1 MTTAY
6 DYDVVVIGSG
16 FGGAV
21 TAYRLAKAKYTV
33 LILERGHRW
42 GPNKGKRDEMSEKG
56 DYEDDEV
63 MNLPRTVKDAWFW
76 DHKHPERSHGWLDFR
91 SFPFMG
97 VALGAGVGGGSL
109 IYANVSIEADEKTFA
124 KGWPAEISLGVL
136 KPYYDKVGDMLELG
150 QVPTEQWS
158 ERVKLMSEGAT
169 NNGWETRFHAVPVAV
184 RFDPN
189 LKYESSQRPDPKV
202 SLRQQNKSLA
212 WQGTCAQL
220 GNCDIGCDVGAKNTL
235 DKNYL
240 FQAEQKHGAKIWP
253 RRLVRCITPEGDG
266 YRVQF
271 DEIVDGGFKPGSVSG
286 RIVIVAAGSLGSTEL
301 LLRCKEQYRTLP
313 NVSDFLGKKWSSNGD
328 FLTPAFHFFRKTLYP
343 GRGITIAGSINF
355 LDGHPDD
362 LGKPYEERRK
372 FIIEDGGFPYQAVG
386 GLIGA
391 LLRNR
396 SLDVGLLHKLIHA
409 SGKLAATAYDALH
422 WVSRRPFLKFL
433 KPAFDW
439 LDPINHVM
447 PWFAQG
453 KDAADGRLYLKDDE
467 LCLEW
472 PWKDSEKLTNTIYDT
487 HKKLANS
494 TKGLTVV
501 APPIT
506 WTLFHSVITPHPL
519 GGCNMGTDS
528 MSGVVDHKGE
538 VFGYSRLY
546 VADGAIVPE
555 ALGLNPSK
563 TIAALA
569 ERIAEYII
577 ADHPLGAL
585 RR

>member
-1 MTTAY
+1 MAGEY
-6 DYDVVVIGSG
+6 DPDVVVIGSG

-21 TAYRLAKAKYTV
+21 TAYRLAAAGYKV

-42 GPNKGKRDEMSEKG
+42 GPNKGIRDEVNERG
-56 DYEDDEV
+56 DHKDDEV
-63 MNLPRTVKDAWFW
+63 MNFPRTAKDGWFW
-76 DHKHPERSHGWLDFR
+76 DQKHPEQSNGWLDFR
-91 SFPFMG
+91 NFPYMG
-97 VALGAGVGGGSL
+97 VVLGSGVGGGSL
-109 IYANVSIEADEKTFA
+109 IYANVSIEADERAFD
-124 KGWPAEISLGVL
+124 KGWPAEIKLNAL
-136 KPYYDKVGDMLELG
+136 KPYYDKVTEMLELDR
-150 QVPTEQWS
+150 VPSNQWS
-158 ERVKLMSEGAT
+158 ERVKLMSEAAE
-169 NNGWETRFHAVPVAV
+169 NNRWETRFHPVDVAV
-184 RFDPN
+184 RFRKD
-189 LKYESSQRPDPKV
+189 LDYDSSMRPDPK
-202 SLRQQNKSLA
+202 SSRRGRNKSDA

-240 FQAEQKHGAKIWP
+240 FRAEQKHGAKILP
-253 RRLVRCITPEGDG
+253 RRLVRCITPEGNG

-313 NVSDFLGKKWSSNGD
+313 NVSDFLGRNWSSNGD
-328 FLTPAFHFFRKTLYP
+328 FLTPAFHFFRKALYP

-386 GLIGA
+386 GMIGA

-396 SLDVGLLHKLIHA
+396 GLNVGPLHRLLHA
-409 SGKLAATAYDALH
+409 SARIAAAGYDALH
-422 WVSRRPFLKFL
+422 WVSRRSSLKFL
-433 KPAFDW
+433 KPVFER
-439 LDPINHVM
+439 LDPINHAM

-453 KDAADGRLYLKDDE
+453 KDAADGTLSLKDGE
-467 LCLEW
+467 LHLEW
-472 PWKDSEKLTNTIYDT
+472 PWPDSKRVTEAIYGT
-487 HKKLANS
+487 HRKLAYS
-494 TKGLTVV
+494 TKGWV
-501 APPIT
+501 ALLPPIT
-506 WTLFHSVITPHPL
+506 WTAFHSLITPHPL
-519 GGCNMGTDS
+519 GGCNMGSDATN
-528 MSGVVDHKGE
+528 GVVNHKGE
-538 VFGYSRLY
+538 IFGYSRLY

-569 ERIAEYII
+569 ERIAENII
-577 ADHPLGAL
+577 TDHPLSAL
-585 RR
+585 RS